1 MGEILSS
8 REGAVLTLQLS
19 NPGKANALDLAM
31 LAQLDQHLKQVEQ
44 DTTVRAVVLRGQPG
58 GVFSSGADIAQWAP
72 MTPSQFAEEW
82 IRYGNRVFARLEQLR
97 CPTVAAVEGLCFGG
111 GFELALAADLRV
123 ASDAARLHFPEV
135 AIGAMPGWEGGNRLE
150 RIVGRGRALEAVLTC
165 RQLDAATGLQW
176 GALNA
181 VWPARVFEAGLTE
194 FVATLTRVS
203 PVAARWAKAAIVRG
217 NDPAAADGGFYAE
230 AGHAVKASADA
241 AIGIAA
247 FKAKTTAIF

>member
-1 MGEILSS
+1 MGEIISS
-8 REGAVLTLQLS
+8 RDGPVLTLQLS
-19 NPGKANALDLAM
+19 NPGRSNALDLAM
-31 LAQLDQHLKQVEQ
+31 LGQLEQHLKLVEQ
-44 DTTVRAVVLRGQPG
+44 DLTVRAVVLRGKPG

-72 MTPSQFAEEW
+72 MTPSQFSDEW

-97 CPTVAAVEGLCFGG
+97 CPTVAAIEGLCFGG

-123 ASDAARLHFPEV
+123 ASVAARLHFPEV
-135 AIGAMPGWEGGNRLE
+135 AIGAMPGWQGGHRLA

-165 RQLDAATGLQW
+165 RQICAATALQW

-181 VWPARVFEAGLTE
+181 VWPAPVFEAGLAQ
-194 FVATLTRVS
+194 FVGALTRVS
-203 PVAARWAKAAIVRG
+203 PVAARWAKAAVMRDD
-217 NDPAAADGGFYAE
+217 DPFTFHAE
-230 AGHAVKASADA
+230 AAHAVKASADA